1 MGPIDAFFRPIV
13 VHNNYVIGKAKKMQ
27 RFRDFRVWLLTKDNE
42 CQVDKGSDAEA
53 TGPSKW

>member
-1 MGPIDAFFRPIV
+1 M

-42 CQVDKGSDAEA
+42 CRVDKGSDAEA
-53 TGPSKW
+53 VKADGPAKWYPMTPA

>member
-27 RFRDFRVWLLTKDNE
+27 RFRDFRVWLLTKVFLTNSANPNP
-42 CQVDKGSDAEA
+42 VLL
-53 TGPSKW
+53 